1 MYPGILHRKQLNE
14 VNQGWFG
21 FNIPRV
27 LFVIGR
33 RMDQFISRV
42 DQFISRMDQFI
53 SGMDQFIGRVDQF
66 ISGMDQFISSDRC
79 NVDAP
84 LYTGQPSSPPK

>member
-53 SGMDQFIGRVDQF
+53 GRVDQF